1 MNHAAFRIA
10 GVSLPT
16 PPWPDNPVQS
26 AAVLLNPANEKRFG
40 QHSDLRTVR
49 DRQRR
54 IYVNLV
60 VLFRLVTRCQHLAFD
75 RDQFWPFIARHWS
88 TTKAGP
94 KKVEELVDIYATRR
108 RAYLNLKRKHL
119 HRDLLTDLIDAWNS
133 RDPHPL
139 PSLFPSRDRLET
151 EWNRI
156 ETSWLDELRY
166 DHHLLLDES
175 NPPHPGTFPFRHKTP
190 SVFQIKGG
198 SSQPSCPGLGK
209 SLFERITDPSLAHNP
224 VHPATNNTFSPKTPT
239 SKLPEKAND
248 DLIQSESHKRR
259 FGLETPP
266 SSAKRQCVP
275 RPESPPHLPPLEQ
288 QPVPETPN
296 TLESLRVPR
305 LDKKDTQETPTSRG
319 PKAAQDVDHNV
330 ADTIQ
335 AELSSS
341 VNGEVQSCPGQQTAS
356 PTYDSELLKALET
369 RIQEHDR
376 EVKMLK
382 EQTDLF
388 LESEELSRDVRKAH
402 DQLTIFT
409 ASQCQKALERIDELS
424 SHING
429 MGEEVMTC
437 RRADQDFQGYHAK
450 QQSLIDGYKGDL
462 KSVNSDLKEVQKTL
476 LAQREL
482 QRTHERSTQDAEA
495 RLSQLET
502 KLENPAGIWLQT
514 KEGIESR
521 LSALET
527 QVEEQVAAPPSIP
540 KEADERIEKIETTS
554 SSHWYKDEFEARLQT
569 MEESITINTTLI
581 NNCRTLVE
589 VSKTS
594 LDQHLGSLDSRIQLL
609 EHRFSNHIAVQTKT
623 NDEQAKRLALVEAEL
638 KMYKQAASSQSQQ
651 RSTRPSGSDFA
662 DFQAQLNALRNS
674 LAIVAR
680 NQRVD
685 QTETVVAMPSPPVS
699 QVSLDDLSRPSQSK
713 PSARSVQITSDHP
726 TVKEES

>member
-1 MNHAAFRIA
+1 MNHAAFRIT

-26 AAVLLNPANEKRFG
+26 AAVLLNPANEKRLG

-75 RDQFWPFIARHWS
+75 RDEFWPFIARHWS
-88 TTKAGP
+88 ITKAGP

-133 RDPHPL
+133 RDPHL
-139 PSLFPSRDRLET
+139 SPSLFPPFARSQSRP
-151 EWNRI
+151 
-156 ETSWLDELRY
+156 SGHEL
-166 DHHLLLDES
+166 HLKPQ
-175 NPPHPGTFPFRHKTP
+175 NAHPT
-190 SVFQIKGG
+190 
-198 SSQPSCPGLGK
+198 
-209 SLFERITDPSLAHNP
+209 
-224 VHPATNNTFSPKTPT
+224 
-239 SKLPEKAND
+239 LPEKAID

-275 RPESPPHLPPLEQ
+275 RPESPPHLLPLEQ
-288 QPVPETPN
+288 QRVPETPN

-305 LDKKDTQETPTSRG
+305 LDKQDTQETPTSRG

-335 AELSSS
+335 ADPGSS
-341 VNGEVQSCPGQQTAS
+341 VNGEAQPCPGQRTAS
-356 PTYDSELLKALET
+356 PTYDSELLKTLET

-388 LESEELSRDVRKAH
+388 LESEELSRDVRTAH
-402 DQLTIFT
+402 DQLSIFT
-409 ASQCQKALERIDELS
+409 ASQCQKALERLDELS

-429 MGEEVMTC
+429 MGEEVMAC
-437 RRADQDFQGYHAK
+437 RRAGQDFQVLHG
-450 QQSLIDGYKGDL
+450 SLIDGYKTDL
-462 KSVNSDLKEVQKTL
+462 KSVNSGLKEVQKTL
-476 LAQREL
+476 LTQREL
-482 QRTHERSTQDAEA
+482 QHTHEKSTQDAEA

-502 KLENPAGIWLQT
+502 KLENPAGIWLQI

-521 LSALET
+521 LSVLET
-527 QVEEQVAAPPSIP
+527 QVKEQVAAPPSIR
-540 KEADERIEKIETTS
+540 KEADERIENIETTS

-569 MEESITINTTLI
+569 MEESITVNTTLI

-594 LDQHLGSLDSRIQLL
+594 LGQHLGSLGSRIQLL
-609 EHRFSNHIAVQTKT
+609 EHRFSNHVAVQTKT
-623 NDEQAKRLALVEAEL
+623 NNEQAKRLELVEAEL

-651 RSTRPSGSDFA
+651 RPTRPTGSNFA

-685 QTETVVAMPSPPVS
+685 QTKTVVAMPSPPVS
-699 QVSLDDLSRPSQSK
+699 QVAFDNLSRPSQSK
-713 PSARSVQITSDHP
+713 PSASSVQITSDHSA
-726 TVKEES
+726 VKEES